1 MVTEAPS
8 MMDMTMDLLGKAGK
22 NGMTVLDIATTLSRQ
37 NQKIITKKQI
47 GGVFHRL
54 RRDYPVD
61 IKNLGGGKFALYPKK
76 MPSIMD
82 EVMHF
87 LDVAGERGRTISD
100 MADILSRQ
108 RKKIVTK
115 KQIRNAIDR
124 LRESSKLSGNK
135 ELIESN
141 GGEVFALRKKKTS
154 RKSAH
159 KNTLK
164 TVPIRVAINGF
175 GRIGRMVVRAIVES
189 GRKDI
194 EVVAINDLAQPQQ
207 AAHLLRYDSAH
218 GAFSHPV
225 SLSGDVLSV
234 GTACKK
240 AKLFSERDPSKLP
253 WGKLKVDVVLECTGR
268 FTARD
273 KAAAHLDAGAKRVLV
288 SAPATNADLTVVYGV
303 NHKLLRKDHRIVSN
317 ASCTTNCLAPVAQLM
332 HQLCGI
338 EHGHMTTIHAY
349 TGDQALVDMPHSDP
363 RRARAAAASMI
374 PTTTGAARAVSL
386 VLPELKGRLDGAAV
400 RVPVLNVSVVDLT
413 FRSAKDTDV
422 ASVNRA
428 MKRAASSKKW
438 QGILGVVEEPLVSVD
453 FNHNSHSSI
462 FDTTQT
468 QMLGK
473 RLVRVVSW
481 YDNEWGFANRMG
493 DVAVCL
499 GALG

>member
-1 MVTEAPS
+1 M
-8 MMDMTMDLLGKAGK
+8 
-22 NGMTVLDIATTLSRQ
+22 R
-37 NQKIITKKQI
+37 
-47 GGVFHRL
+47 
-54 RRDYPVD
+54 
-61 IKNLGGGKFALYPKK
+61 
-76 MPSIMD
+76 
-82 EVMHF
+82 
-87 LDVAGERGRTISD
+87 
-100 MADILSRQ
+100 
-108 RKKIVTK
+108 
-115 KQIRNAIDR
+115 
-124 LRESSKLSGNK
+124 
-135 ELIESN
+135 
-141 GGEVFALRKKKTS
+141 
-154 RKSAH
+154 
-159 KNTLK
+159 KNTSG
-164 TVPIRVAINGF
+164 TTPTRVAINGF

-218 GAFSHPV
+218 GAFPHPV
-225 SLSGDVLSV
+225 SLSGDALSV

-253 WGKLKVDVVLECTGR
+253 WKKLKVDVVLECTGR

-273 KAAAHLDAGAKRVLV
+273 KAAAHLDAGAGRVLV

-303 NHKLLRKDHRIVSN
+303 NHKLLRKNHRVVSN

-338 EHGHMTTIHAY
+338 EEGHMTTIHAY

-363 RRARAAAASMI
+363 RRARAAASSMI

-413 FRSAKDTDV
+413 FRSAKNVDV
-422 ASVNRA
+422 ATINRA

-438 QGILGVVEEPLVSVD
+438 EGILGVVEEPLVSVD
-453 FNHNSHSSI
+453 FNHNSHSSV
-462 FDTTQT
+462 FDTSQT

-481 YDNEWGFANRMG
+481 YDNEWGFANRMA